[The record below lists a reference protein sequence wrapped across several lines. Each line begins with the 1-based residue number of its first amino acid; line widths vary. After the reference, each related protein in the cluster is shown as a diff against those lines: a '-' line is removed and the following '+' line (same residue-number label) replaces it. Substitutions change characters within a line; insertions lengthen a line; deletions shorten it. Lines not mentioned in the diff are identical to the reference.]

1 MYEILKSELE
11 KGGYILENAKKRIYY
26 LVSVDQLTPE
36 QAEEL
41 TAIAE
46 AKADIPSATDAKV
59 TELAQQTGEVQ
70 QAVAEASALLTLMRP
85 AVQYV
90 AAETYD
96 DDQLMAAAE
105 LFDAWEPDK
114 DYKGG
119 ELLRHG
125 SMLYRVQQG
134 HTSQAHQPPGSA
146 GMLAVY
152 VPIVVD
158 ADGTLDNPIPFANG
172 MDVENG
178 KYYSFEGKVYLAK
191 ADMIP
196 CVWNPGTAGM
206 WQWEVIS

>member
-11 KGGYILENAKKRIYY
+11 KGGYTLENAKKRIYY
-26 LVSVDQLTPE
+26 LVGVDQLTPE

-59 TELAQQTGEVQ
+59 TELAQQAEEVQ

-105 LFDAWEPDK
+105 LFDVWGPDK

-119 ELLRHG
+119 ELLRHE
-125 SMLYRVQQG
+125 SMLYRVQQA

-152 VPIVVD
+152 VPIQQPAEDGQVLPWISGEALDIGDKREYNGVVYELY
-158 ADGTLDNPIPFANG
+158 AP
-172 MDVENG
+172 
-178 KYYSFEGKVYLAK
+178 
-191 ADMIP
+191 
-196 CVWNPGTAGM
+196 AGVNI
-206 WQWEVIS
+206 WPPDTVPAIWRVV